1 MKVAEY
7 LVEALQKK
15 NVTDVFGIPGGV
27 VIDFLYALDNSSITP
42 HLSYHEQA
50 AALEACGYAQ
60 VNYSLAVAYATRG
73 PGFTNLI
80 TGIAEAYAESLPVL
94 FITGHSGRVVGH
106 DQRFEKEQEMNTVQM
121 VKHITK
127 YAASID
133 SLEEVVKKIDEAI
146 KIALSNRKGP
156 VFLDF
161 SASLWNKE
169 IIINHARNT
178 VIEPNNTIDTTFIAR
193 LLEKSKRPLL
203 LLGDGIKQAGIDEEL
218 VKELGEAV
226 LPVLTSRGAQD
237 LKDFFGNYYGYVGS
251 HGIRYANTIF
261 AKADLVLAL
270 GNRLAFPLESE
281 SFKKGLQNKAIIR
294 FEIDESELK
303 REPLN
308 CTSIQCDVKQA
319 VSILLPVLK
328 AFDCTDW
335 LQACDSIKHELQ
347 GVDLNPSVMFLKR
360 MFDKSDYSYIV
371 PDVGNNEFWASQAY
385 ESSMCNSR
393 VLYSK
398 SFGVLGCAIC
408 KAIGVHY
415 QSGES
420 VLVVTGDQGMQL
432 NIQEL
437 QVISKEKLPIQIVI
451 INNSASGMIKDRE
464 EKKGYYIHTTLDSG
478 YSNPDFES
486 IAKAYGID
494 YSKVSGLGD
503 VKESDTSSPMI
514 IEYLADADRL
524 EPGILL
530 GDAMDDMYPKIEES
544 LLLKIRNM

>member
-7 LVEALQKK
+7 LVEELQKK
-15 NVTDVFGIPGGV
+15 SVTDVFGIPGGV

-106 DQRFEKEQEMNTVQM
+106 EQRFEKEQEMDTVQM
-121 VKHITK
+121 VKYITK

-133 SLEEVVKKIDEAI
+133 SLEEVVEKIDEAI
-146 KIALSNRKGP
+146 EVALSNRKGP

-169 IIINHARNT
+169 IIINHAENT
-178 VIEPNNTIDTTFIAR
+178 VIEPSHTIDTAFIAG
-193 LLEKSKRPLL
+193 LLEKSKRPIL
-203 LLGDGIKQAGIDEEL
+203 LLGDGIKQSGIDAKLLE
-218 VKELGEAV
+218 VFGEIG
-226 LPVLTSRGAQD
+226 LPVLTSRCAQD
-237 LKDFFGNYYGYVGS
+237 LKGFFGNYYGYVGS
-251 HGIRYANTIF
+251 HGVRYANTIF

-281 SFKKGLQNKAIIR
+281 SFTKALQNKAIVR

-308 CTSIQCDVKQA
+308 CKSIQCDVKQA
-319 VSILLPVLK
+319 VSVLLPVLK
-328 AFDCTDW
+328 AFDFTDW
-335 LQACDSIKHELQ
+335 LRDCDSIKHELQ
-347 GVDLNPSVMFLKR
+347 GVDLNASVMFLKNT
-360 MFDKSDYSYIV
+360 FDKSNYRYIV

-385 ESSMCNSR
+385 ESSTCNSR

-420 VLVVTGDQGMQL
+420 VLVVIGDQGMQF
-432 NIQEL
+432 NVQEL
-437 QVISKEKLPIQIVI
+437 QLISKEKLPIQILI
-451 INNSASGMIKDRE
+451 INNNASGMIKDRE

-478 YSNPDFES
+478 YSNPDFDS
-486 IAKAYGID
+486 IAKAYGIT

-503 VKESDTSSPMI
+503 IKEYDMRSPMI
-514 IEYLADADRL
+514 VEYLADSNKL

-530 GDAMDDMYPKIEES
+530 GDTMDDMYPKLKES